1 MIRYGLAAL
10 ALLLVAV
17 IALALR
23 DPPLPVEAASV
34 SRGPL
39 VVYVEEE
46 VRSRVRVRHVVASPL
61 PGEISRVELR
71 PGDMVTRGQT
81 VAAFNAGPAPRLDA
95 SQVQRLRA
103 ELTAAQADL
112 RAAREQATAARAS
125 ASQADRELT
134 RADALAKA
142 DVVPAEALER
152 ARTQAELTAA
162 NQASAEAAV
171 DAALGR
177 VGALQ
182 ALLAPCSI
190 GAQQLDLVSP
200 ANGVV
205 LRRLRQSA
213 GPVAAGEVLLEIGD
227 PTNIE
232 IVGELLSEDA
242 LQLQPG
248 AQVEL
253 TGWGGEELLQAT
265 VERVEPAAF
274 TKVSALGVEEQ
285 RVLVLALP
293 ADSGPDWPQL
303 GDGYRLRARYR
314 LWSSDDVLKVPSAA
328 LQRDRD
334 GWSVLRIEAGRAQ
347 RVNVQIGQRNDA
359 EAEVLGGLA
368 VSDQVVLYGDD
379 RVVDGARVSLE
390 SRY

>member
-171 DAALGR
+171 DAAQGR

-182 ALLAPCSI
+182 ALLAPGSN

-368 VSDQVVLYGDD
+368 AGDQVVLYGDD
-379 RVVDGARVSLE
+379 RVVDEARVS
-390 SRY
+390 Y

>member
-1 MIRYGLAAL
+1 
-10 ALLLVAV
+10 
-17 IALALR
+17 
-23 DPPLPVEAASV
+23 
-34 SRGPL
+34 
-39 VVYVEEE
+39 
-46 VRSRVRVRHVVASPL
+46 
-61 PGEISRVELR
+61 
-71 PGDMVTRGQT
+71 
-81 VAAFNAGPAPRLDA
+81 
-95 SQVQRLRA
+95 
-103 ELTAAQADL
+103 
-112 RAAREQATAARAS
+112 
-125 ASQADRELT
+125 
-134 RADALAKA
+134 
-142 DVVPAEALER
+142 VVPAEALER

-171 DAALGR
+171 DAAQGR

-182 ALLAPCSI
+182 ALLAPGSN